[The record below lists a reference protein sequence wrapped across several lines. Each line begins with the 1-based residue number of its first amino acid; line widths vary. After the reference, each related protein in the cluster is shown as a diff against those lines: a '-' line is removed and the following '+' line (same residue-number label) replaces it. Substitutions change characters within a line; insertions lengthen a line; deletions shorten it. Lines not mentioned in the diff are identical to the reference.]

1 MKQCFTVLSC
11 HQCAARPVCCIKKI
25 DFSSQFTRD
34 TSQFP
39 APSTNLILTVIIRCI
54 AELHQRFWQAKMPG
68 FSRQTYCI
76 STENVCE
83 YIAQIQGHVK
93 KARDLSEPTLVKD
106 NLIRIHTL
114 PEYFY
119 ISKIKCCTV
128 TTSHSS
134 SKICYR
140 YRDMSIL
147 KVHFSAVIC
156 IAII

>member
-1 MKQCFTVLSC
+1 MKQCFTALSC

-83 YIAQIQGHVK
+83 YIAQIPGHVK
-93 KARDLSEPTLVKD
+93 KSTWSFWSD
-106 NLIRIHTL
+106 
-114 PEYFY
+114 
-119 ISKIKCCTV
+119 ISKRQFNLNSYSSRIDLFIFRRLNAALLLSPIVRQRFV
-128 TTSHSS
+128 TDIE
-134 SKICYR
+134 ICQF
-140 YRDMSIL
+140 L
-147 KVHFSAVIC
+147 KFISVQ
-156 IAII
+156 

>member
-83 YIAQIQGHVK
+83 YIAQIPGHVK
-93 KARDLSEPTLVKD
+93 KARDLSEPPLVKEY
-106 NLIRIHTL
+106 NPNSYSSRIDLFIFRRLNAALLLRPIVRQRFVTDIEICQFL
-114 PEYFY
+114 KF
-119 ISKIKCCTV
+119 ISV
-128 TTSHSS
+128 Q
-134 SKICYR
+134 
-140 YRDMSIL
+140 
-147 KVHFSAVIC
+147 
-156 IAII
+156 